1 MTEENEPRS
10 IRAVERACNIIDVIE
25 EEGRVTVSTL
35 TSSLDIS
42 KGTVSTYLSTLA
54 REGYLVKTP
63 DGYELSLRYL
73 SLGESVKN
81 RIDVYESIAQE
92 TTKIANKTGER
103 AQFGVEEDGQAVII
117 YLAKGENAVT
127 PSFSIGDKDYLHC
140 IGLGKAMLSQFS
152 REKRN
157 RILDRHGMPKFTE
170 HTIIDREKLHEEL
183 DQSRERGYAIDNEE
197 RIPGIRC
204 VAVPIQKQDGEVLG
218 AISVSGPAARMTD
231 GYIKTALEEEIRQEA
246 NMIQVESQLG

>member
-1 MTEENEPRS
+1 MKEENEPRS
-10 IRAVERACNIIDVIE
+10 IRAVERACNIINVVE
-25 EEGRVTVSTL
+25 EDGLVTVSTL
-35 TSSLDIS
+35 TDRLDIS

-63 DGYELSLRYL
+63 DGYQLSLRYL
-73 SLGESVKN
+73 SLSESVKS
-81 RIDVYESIAQE
+81 RIEVYDSIAQE

-103 AQFGVEEDGQAVII
+103 AQFGMEEDGKAVII

-140 IGLGKAMLSQFS
+140 IGLGKAMMSQFS
-152 REKRN
+152 RDKRN

-170 HTIIDREKLHEEL
+170 NTIIDRETLHEEL
-183 DQSRERGYAIDNEE
+183 DQAREQGYAIDNEE

-204 VAVPIQKQDGEVLG
+204 VAVPVQMQGGEVLG

-231 GYIKTALEEEIRQEA
+231 GYIKTALDQEIRQKA
-246 NMIQVESQLG
+246 NMIQVESQIG